1 MALQEAKGN
10 LATIVVFYGGKPYA
24 LVCDANSLLR
34 ISLAA
39 SEITLPIDI
48 KSQTITP
55 NVDLY
60 QARGEPVGQPPWPIA
75 LWTDSIIN
83 TALPAGTSNQSGT
96 AVPAGDAVLVQSL
109 CFAIVS
115 GTITQVL
122 LRLVSGAVTQNLIDQ
137 SSPTSGQ
144 YYIVNGSWLLP
155 AGAFFQVRVIGATLN
170 DDLYAYAWGM
180 KIQD

>member
-10 LATIVVFYGGKPYA
+10 LATIVVFYNGKPYA
-24 LVCDANSLLR
+24 LVCDADSLLR

-60 QARGEPVGQPPWPIA
+60 QARGEPVGQPNWVLAQYIA
-75 LWTDSIIN
+75 
-83 TALPAGTSNQSGT
+83 TAQNEDTAAGTVTLSLT
-96 AVPAGDAVLVQSL
+96 AIPAGDIVELESVTAWFTSATVNELRIQITDGVTAHTVMGLVNPVNNQRYPVNAKFTL
-109 CFAIVS
+109 TAGCYARAIILNAS
-115 GTITQVL
+115 AHDKLYIT
-122 LRLVSGAVTQNLIDQ
+122 
-137 SSPTSGQ
+137 
-144 YYIVNGSWLLP
+144 
-155 AGAFFQVRVIGATLN
+155 
-170 DDLYAYAWGM
+170 AWGK